1 MTKQFELEVLES
13 DVGLIDQPNGAT
25 INLSSRV
32 GADGVRVSVL
42 ETTEE
47 GLVAK
52 WAHILDGHDKPYV
65 ARVLDGDNLIS
76 ERCGGEPDWR
86 QA

>member
-1 MTKQFELEVLES
+1 MTKRFELEVLES
-13 DVGLIDQPNGAT
+13 DVGLIDHPNGAT

-47 GLVAK
+47 GLA
-52 WAHILDGHDKPYV
+52 A
-65 ARVLDGDNLIS
+65 
-76 ERCGGEPDWR
+76 
-86 QA
+86 